1 MKITA
6 TKTNLVNTLTIAARV
21 ASSSSAIQAAQGVL
35 LDVDGPAA
43 LVSATDFDTSI
54 TLPLVTEQLEGPGRL
69 LLPAKL
75 FLDVVKSCPGPSIT
89 ISLGADAQA
98 HIESA
103 SATFDLRTLRIEDFP
118 PFPEPNIATMS
129 KLPLA
134 PFVAAIDKVADSA
147 SRDETRPVLTGINVR
162 VSGSSIRAVAT
173 DSYRLAVYQGKL
185 DNTAE
190 RDFELTLPASA
201 LQELAKLAKVA
212 GAEDLTISESG
223 HNFVMQFASII
234 LSTRTID
241 GQFPNPDHLM
251 PDEYEFS
258 FTYPAE
264 ALTKTLKR
272 VALLCDKNAPAVL
285 TFESDGLTCHAVSA
299 DVGSAVEILADV
311 HHGGQAL
318 TIGVN
323 PDYLSQALAQYGEES
338 VEVRLI
344 SPLRPV
350 LLTDATGS
358 LSQILMPI
366 RLTSNVTA
374 AAAA

>member
-1 MKITA
+1 MKLTA

-21 ASSSSAIQAAQGVL
+21 ASSSSAIQAGHGVL
-35 LDVDGPAA
+35 LDLDGPGA
-43 LVSATDFDTSI
+43 LISATDFNTSI
-54 TLPLVTEQLEGPGRL
+54 TLPLVTETLEGPGRL

-75 FLDVVKSCPGPSIT
+75 LLDIVKACPDSIVT
-89 ISLGADAQA
+89 ISLGTDSQA
-98 HIESA
+98 HIESG
-103 SATFDLRTLRIEDFP
+103 SATFDLRSLRIEDFP
-118 PFPEPNIATMS
+118 PFPQPDPATIS

-134 PFVAAIDKVADSA
+134 PFVAAIDKVSDSA

-162 VSGSSIRAVAT
+162 VSGAEIRAVAT

-185 DNTAE
+185 DSPAE

-223 HNFVMQFASII
+223 HNFVMQFASIT

-241 GQFPNPDHLM
+241 GQFPNPDQLM
-251 PDEYEFS
+251 PDQCEFS
-258 FTYPAE
+258 FSYPAE
-264 ALTKTLKR
+264 ALTKTVKR
-272 VALLCDKNAPAVL
+272 VALLCGKNAPAVL
-285 TFESDGLTCHAVSA
+285 TFESDGLTCHAASA
-299 DVGSAVEILADV
+299 DVGSAVEVLADV
-311 HHGGQAL
+311 QHGGEAL
-318 TIGVN
+318 SIGVN
-323 PDYLSQALAQYGEES
+323 PDFLSQALAQYGDES

-350 LLTDATGS
+350 LLTDSTGS

-366 RLTSNVTA
+366 RLTTPA
-374 AAAA
+374 AA